1 MAGACRWASL
11 LLCLLQ
17 TAPGRP
23 ALAPPQNVSLLSQ
36 NFSVY
41 LTWLPGPGNPQDVTY
56 FVAYQSSPSPRWR
69 RVDKCAGTRELV
81 CSLMC
86 LKNQDLYNKFRGR
99 VRVASPSAKSSW
111 VESKYL
117 DYLFEVELAPPTLL
131 LTHME
136 EILSVNAT
144 YQLPPCM
151 PPLDLKYEV
160 EFWKEGTRNKIP
172 FPVTPYGQAV
182 WVPLQPTASGWHCL
196 HARTIH
202 TFIVPRYSKFSKP
215 SCFFLEAPANLAF
228 LVMPSLL
235 PPLLVVATGG
245 VIWKSLMGSP
255 WFQRAKTP
263 QALCIPWLQG
273 APAPDSSS
281 CRPWEA
287 AVMAGV
293 SGCLGTCYS
302 HGPSFSVAQLQLF
315 QVFSGPRCPVATLQ
329 PSGPESLETLLLCPR
344 KELTRRAPG
353 GAQAGSESRAGA
365 EEARDDPASSEE
377 DSDDSACFQPYL
389 GAPPFLRREPPA
401 AGHAETEG
409 SRPGSAG
416 APTPPGPSSGSSAWD
431 CSGRSWASAGEASW
445 PWAEAGSSEC
455 LAKRGLGPE
464 PGGSEHPGPPPPGA
478 FSQGMDSLAEP
489 LQDDPGSWATWS
501 SPPPR
506 LGLLPGEPP
515 VSLRTLTFCWD
526 SSPEE
531 EEEGEEEEEEE
542 DRRESESEHSDPGS
556 SGAET
561 LQRPEARGRVPGHY
575 MARSAGLQPLTPP
588 GAPAGFPKH
597 SAPQQD
603 PGAYVPR

>member
-1 MAGACRWASL
+1 
-11 LLCLLQ
+11 
-17 TAPGRP
+17 
-23 ALAPPQNVSLLSQ
+23 
-36 NFSVY
+36 
-41 LTWLPGPGNPQDVTY
+41 
-56 FVAYQSSPSPRWR
+56 
-69 RVDKCAGTRELV
+69 
-81 CSLMC
+81 
-86 LKNQDLYNKFRGR
+86 
-99 VRVASPSAKSSW
+99 
-111 VESKYL
+111 
-117 DYLFEVELAPPTLL
+117 
-131 LTHME
+131 ME

-215 SCFFLEAPANLAF
+215 SCFFLEAPAANLAF